1 MTTSLPTTR
10 LGWTGMHLTRAGFG
24 AWAIGGGG
32 WAYGWGNQDDTA
44 SIAAIR
50 RAVESGINWID
61 TAAVY
66 GLGHSE
72 EVVAAALAGLPEADR
87 PYVFTKGG
95 LVWDPADRSA
105 APRRVGAPAS
115 IRTEVEASLR
125 RLRVERI
132 DLYQMHWPAG
142 DGTPPEEYWQVFTDL
157 KREGKIRAAGLS
169 NHGIFQLE
177 AAEQIGAVDA
187 IQPPFNLIHRD
198 AAADVLLWAR
208 EHEAGVIV
216 YSPMASGLL
225 TAAFTAARAARL
237 EPGDWRAGHPD
248 FTEPAVSANL
258 ALADALRPVADR
270 HGVTPAAVAVA
281 WTLTFPGVTGAIVG
295 ARSPRQVDGWLPA
308 AALELKDDDLPD
320 IAAAIHAT
328 GAGTGPASP
337 PRTAGIHPDFPVR
350 TLSHRTAYASVRA
363 ANSAPKNATF
373 ITGGDPASTT
383 PGAASNSPACAGP
396 GGRTCSGVIRSSLSK
411 RTFSARNCA
420 TCISNA
426 DSSAS
431 SPADDRK
438 PASAEGSPH
447 PAESNYTSSPA
458 DDPRARCP
466 ISNKTGILP

>member
-10 LGWTGMHLTRAGFG
+10 LGRTAMHLTRAGFG
-24 AWAIGGGG
+24 AWAIGGGD
-32 WAYGWGNQDDTA
+32 WAYAWGNQDDTA
-44 SIAAIR
+44 SIVAIR
-50 RAVESGINWID
+50 HAVESGINWID

-72 EVVAAALAGLPEADR
+72 EVVAAALAGIPQADR

-115 IRTEVEASLR
+115 IRAEVEASLR

-132 DLYQMHWPAG
+132 DLYQMHWPAQ
-142 DGTPPEEYWQVFTDL
+142 DGTPVEEYWRVFTDL

-177 AAEQIGAVDA
+177 AAGEIGVVDA

-198 AAADVLLWAR
+198 AADDVLLWAR
-208 EHEAGVIV
+208 EHQAGVIV

-225 TAAFTAARAARL
+225 TGTFTPARAARL

-248 FTEPAVSANL
+248 FTEPALSANL
-258 ALADALRPVADR
+258 AMADALRPVAER
-270 HGVTPAAVAVA
+270 HSVTPAAVAVA

-308 AALELKDDDLPD
+308 ATLELKEDDLAD
-320 IAAAIHAT
+320 IGAAIGAT

-337 PRTAGIHPDFPVR
+337 VQ
-350 TLSHRTAYASVRA
+350 
-363 ANSAPKNATF
+363 
-373 ITGGDPASTT
+373 
-383 PGAASNSPACAGP
+383 
-396 GGRTCSGVIRSSLSK
+396 
-411 RTFSARNCA
+411 
-420 TCISNA
+420 
-426 DSSAS
+426 
-431 SPADDRK
+431 
-438 PASAEGSPH
+438 
-447 PAESNYTSSPA
+447 
-458 DDPRARCP
+458 
-466 ISNKTGILP
+466 